1 MFSCCHNLPS
11 LKLASEC
18 NALPG
23 DSTMYLGNIDYS
35 QPKLGFEGLPELE
48 RFVNCFEPNT
58 AYSLGLY

>member
-1 MFSCCHNLPS
+1 
-11 LKLASEC
+11 
-18 NALPG
+18 
-23 DSTMYLGNIDYS
+23 MYLGNIDYS